1 VRAFDYQGQVD
12 PNGAKVTVV
21 CGFRPY
27 FKLSE
32 VRFRVGSV
40 SLVPFPAGGPDT
52 VVVDSLKKVL
62 NQQITVTAPA
72 YDGNDPTGTTEIGI
86 PPVNQSYIFT
96 LDPESASPTVSE
108 STGPQMSQLFD
119 IPSTPG
125 LHIIEV
131 KVNDYLSGQTLADG
145 REARIRIPF
154 VFIRMR

>member
-1 VRAFDYQGQVD
+1 
-12 PNGAKVTVV
+12 
-21 CGFRPY
+21 
-27 FKLSE
+27 
-32 VRFRVGSV
+32 
-40 SLVPFPAGGPDT
+40 VPFPANGPDT

-72 YDGNDPTGTTEIGI
+72 YDGNDPTGTTAIGVN
-86 PPVNQSYIFT
+86 PTMNQSYIFT
-96 LDPESASPTVSE
+96 LDPESASPIVSE
-108 STGPQMSQLFD
+108 SSGPTMSQLFD

-154 VFIRMR
+154 VFIKMR